1 MSPQLSL
8 PSLNE
13 ILESF
18 SYERMEFLSSDDDA
32 GNMDDV
38 WVGAFLLMVRHQLL
52 FTQLTIPTANGARA
66 HEKACCW

>member
-18 SYERMEFLSSDDDA
+18 SYERTEFLSSDDDA

-38 WVGAFLLMVRHQLL
+38 WVGAFVLMVRHQLL
-52 FTQLTIPTANGARA
+52 FNQLTIPTANGARA
-66 HEKACCW
+66 HEKTCCW